1 MGETIIG
8 TQLKLNISIEAING
22 YHMKDYEFSCMF
34 YVDLDN
40 PIIINKSQMKYK
52 DADNYLVILD
62 TTAIGIGRVR
72 ARITANIPDDDFDKK
87 TRKEIVDIDTGIV
100 INK

>member
-40 PIIINKSQMKYK
+40 PIVINKS
-52 DADNYLVILD
+52 
-62 TTAIGIGRVR
+62 
-72 ARITANIPDDDFDKK
+72 
-87 TRKEIVDIDTGIV
+87 
-100 INK
+100 